1 MLQKIEKLRAKFDAL
16 KIDACL
22 ITGAV
27 SHRYFTGFDN
37 PDGALLITYDKAYA
51 LEDFRYEE
59 TAEKHLHGIYTVLSP
74 KKGLISELLA
84 ENKITSLGIE
94 DGSLT
99 VKEFESLKTSLK
111 ATLLPIGDTI
121 SAMRE
126 VKAPDELEKIAIAQ
140 EITDGAFAHILKII
154 TPQMTENDICAELEY
169 YMRKHGAHDKSFE
182 TIVVSGAK
190 SSMPHG
196 VPSDTR
202 LKKGF
207 LTMDFGA
214 LYDGYHAD
222 MTRTICIG
230 PADSEMKKL
239 YNTVLSAQK
248 AALDF
253 LRDGVKCSD
262 ADKVARD
269 IIEVDYKGTFGHSLG
284 HGVGL
289 EIHEKPTLSAKCDK
303 ILVPGNVVTVEPGIY
318 IKGKYGC
325 RIEDLVIIKEGE
337 IRNLTKSPKELIE
350 IC

>member
-84 ENKITSLGIE
+84 ENKIASLGIE

-99 VKEFESLKTSLK
+99 VKEFEAFKTSLK
-111 ATLLPIGDTI
+111 VTLLPIGDTV

-239 YNTVLSAQK
+239 YNTVLSAQR